1 MRRVLRT
8 VTVAAVIGI
17 PALLLPAGP
26 AAAADTCASDHFC
39 AYQNASYHGK
49 ILDSR
54 AVSGARVDVA
64 DNQVTSAR
72 NIRNNRWD
80 GINIRSGPLPD
91 QTVFRFAAQTSVAN
105 VGPNANDKIDY
116 FDVH

>member
-8 VTVAAVIGI
+8 LTVAVVISI

-39 AYQNASYHGK
+39 AYQNAGYRGK

-54 AVSGARVDVA
+54 AVSGAQVDVA
-64 DNQVTSAR
+64 DNQVTSAM
-72 NIRNNRWD
+72 NNRNNRWD
-80 GINIRSGPLPD
+80 GISIRPGPIPD
-91 QTVFRFAAQTSVAN
+91 QTVFRFAAQTDYSN
-105 VGPNANDKIDY
+105 VGAPANDKIDY